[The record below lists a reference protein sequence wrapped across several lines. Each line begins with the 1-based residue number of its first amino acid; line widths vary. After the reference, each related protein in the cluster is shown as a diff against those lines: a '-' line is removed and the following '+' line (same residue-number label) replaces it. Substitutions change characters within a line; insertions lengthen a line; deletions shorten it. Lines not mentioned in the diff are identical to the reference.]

1 VYRTSVLPHVS
12 SFTAGLQSSLIPWGK
27 WFRRHAPPGA
37 SIAAPDIGA
46 IGYFSGHRVIDLAG
60 LVTPEMVPLLQR
72 EPQENAVANL
82 SFAAFARPEFL
93 IDRASVANDM
103 LARSAYAAALEPRHR
118 AAGESRVHVLPR
130 ELGRVRLAARRA
142 RRARAAL
149 TGRPRRSAAR
159 LHVRAVNGRRSE
171 FFSESA
177 NSF

>member
-103 LARSAYAAALEPRHR
+103 LARSAYAAALTPIGSAQVPNLGIARPGRAVYTFYRVNWAAYDSLR
-118 AAGESRVHVLPR
+118 AA
-130 ELGRVRLAARRA
+130 RA
-142 RRARAAL
+142 D
-149 TGRPRRSAAR
+149 PRRGCTY
-159 LHVRAVNGRRSE
+159 VQ
-171 FFSESA
+171 
-177 NSF
+177 